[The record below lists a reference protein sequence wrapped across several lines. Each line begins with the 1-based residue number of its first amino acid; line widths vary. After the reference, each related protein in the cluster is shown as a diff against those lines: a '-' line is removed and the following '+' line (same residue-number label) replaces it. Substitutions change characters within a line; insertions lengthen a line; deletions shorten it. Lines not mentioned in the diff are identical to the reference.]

1 MGDKKKFRDIHGET
15 RVGKFLRSIKKS
27 GLVGRAIDSAGSLAS
42 GDVLGALKTLLV
54 EDTSMSAEDKAFA
67 LEELRLDI
75 ERERSITRRWT
86 SDLKYGNILT
96 KSIRPVILLILT
108 LSFVVGFFLGTY
120 DMNIIGDLLTIV
132 LSGYFVM
139 RSGDKIFGKE
149 R

>member
-1 MGDKKKFRDIHGET
+1 MNKKKSYRDIHGTT
-15 RVGKFLRSIKKS
+15 RVGDFLRKIKKS
-27 GLVGRAIDSAGSLAS
+27 GLVGKAIDAAGSLAS
-42 GDVLGALKTLLV
+42 GNVLEALKTVLV
-54 EDTSMSAEDKAFA
+54 DDDSMSPEDKAFA

-86 SDLKYGNILT
+86 SDLKYGNMLT

-139 RSGDKIFGKE
+139 RSGDKIFGQE

>member
-1 MGDKKKFRDIHGET
+1 MGKFKDIHGQT

-27 GLVGRAIDSAGSLAS
+27 GILGKAIDAAGSLAT
-42 GDVLGALKTLLV
+42 GDVLGALKDILV
-54 EDTSMSAEDKAFA
+54 EDTSISPEERSFA

-75 ERERSITRRWT
+75 EREKSITRRWN

-108 LSFVVGFFLGTY
+108 LSFVIGFFMGTY

-139 RSGDKIFGKE
+139 RTGDKIFGQE